1 MLLKVIAVWVLVFHV
16 TFCWDV
22 PLYASCINVVDA
34 DRLQCQWSRWS
45 RKSIMCDSRQHAT
58 SWSVTYLTFPVIWKC
73 CCYISFLLTDV
84 SKIILLSVIQSCFIV
99 GAVDACLKYKLKKQ
113 SLGLFNNAS
122 STTVLLHKVAKT
134 LDDAKET
141 SKTVAEMESQNDP
154 LSRWKSLLFQPCC
167 LITRIV
173 MLRSDNVTWHGYQFL
188 SWVIP
193 CLLLL
198 KIECMFNYNPIFV
211 TVVMIV
217 YLGLGGLELIV
228 FLSLNMSC
236 P

>member
-1 MLLKVIAVWVLVFHV
+1 MLLKAIAACVLVFHV

-22 PLYASCINVVDA
+22 PLYASCINIIDA
-34 DRLQCQWSRWS
+34 DRLRCQWSCWS

-58 SWSVTYLTFPVIWKC
+58 SWSVTYLTFPVLLKC

-84 SKIILLSVIQSCFIV
+84 SKAILLSVIQSCFIV

-154 LSRWKSLLFQPCC
+154 LSRCKFLHFNCASVVWPAMLPHHWICHVAQWQCDITWSSISLLDY
-167 LITRIV
+167 T
-173 MLRSDNVTWHGYQFL
+173 NAY
-188 SWVIP
+188 
-193 CLLLL
+193 CLL
-198 KIECMFNYNPIFV
+198 K
-211 TVVMIV
+211 
-217 YLGLGGLELIV
+217 
-228 FLSLNMSC
+228 
-236 P
+236 